1 MGAHE
6 IIRAGKRRLLGYN
19 EPKGKHMIR
28 YYYQDAK
35 DIQLRA
41 VDAFQKGSWLY
52 AENPTDV
59 ELQELITS
67 FDLEPGH
74 LEDARDEDEM
84 PRLEREG
91 DKTYLYVRFAYK
103 NNRGDIETAPLLIIL
118 APDFVLTMSPTHLPA
133 LDVLLRRRGEL
144 VTTQRA
150 KLILLIL
157 SNISDQYD
165 MFINQTSR
173 QIKVIRAR
181 LRGKG
186 ISNQDLI
193 AFVTIEDELNEFL
206 TSLQPTNAALRRLL
220 VGRQLRLE
228 EDQDIVE
235 DLLLN
240 NEQSIEGIRSNLRS
254 ISNIRESYSAITTNN
269 LNRTITWLTL
279 ATILVALPNVFF
291 GMYGMNVSL
300 PFQHRDWAFAAII
313 TVNISLILAIIVFV
327 RRKRI
332 I

>member
-1 MGAHE
+1 
-6 IIRAGKRRLLGYN
+6 
-19 EPKGKHMIR
+19 MIK
-28 YYYQDAK
+28 YYYQDTA
-35 DIQLRA
+35 DLQLSQIDTYR
-41 VDAFQKGSWLY
+41 KGSWIY
-52 AENPTDV
+52 AESPSDIEIQSLV
-59 ELQELITS
+59 AE

-91 DKTYLYVRFAYK
+91 DKTYLYIRFAYK
-103 NNRGDIETAPLLIIL
+103 NGRGDIETAPLLILL
-118 APDFVLTMSPTHLPA
+118 AADFVLTMSPVHVPA
-133 LDVLLRRRGEL
+133 LDVLLRRRGQL
-144 VTTQRA
+144 VTKQRA

-157 SNISDQYD
+157 SNVSDQYD
-165 MFINQTSR
+165 MFINKTSR
-173 QIKVIRAR
+173 QIKAIRAR
-181 LRGKG
+181 LRGTG
-186 ISNQDLI
+186 ITNQDLI
-193 AFVTIEDELNEFL
+193 VFVTIEDELNEFL

-254 ISNIRESYSAITTNN
+254 ISNIRESYSAISTNN
-269 LNRTITWLTL
+269 LNRTITLLTL

-291 GMYGMNVSL
+291 GMYGMNVPL
-300 PFQHRDWAFAAII
+300 PFQKRDWAFAAII
-313 TVNISLILAIIVFV
+313 GINVSLILAIIVFV

-332 I
+332 V

>member
-1 MGAHE
+1 
-6 IIRAGKRRLLGYN
+6 
-19 EPKGKHMIR
+19 MIK
-28 YYYQDAK
+28 YYYQTTHDNQLGEVNAFK
-35 DIQLRA
+35 KGVWQYVEAPTEDEIQ
-41 VDAFQKGSWLY
+41 Q
-52 AENPTDV
+52 
-59 ELQELITS
+59 LITT

-91 DKTYLYVRFAYK
+91 DKTYLYIRFAFK
-103 NNRGDIETAPLLIIL
+103 NSRGDIETAPLLIML
-118 APDFVLTMSPTHLPA
+118 APDYVLTVSPTPLPA
-133 LDVLLRRRGEL
+133 LDALLRRRGQL
-144 VTTQRA
+144 ATTQRA

-157 SNISDQYD
+157 SHVSDQYD

-173 QIKVIRAR
+173 QIKTIRTR
-181 LRGKG
+181 LRGTG
-186 ISNQDLI
+186 LTNQDLI

-254 ISNIRESYSAITTNN
+254 ISNIRESYSAISSNN
-269 LNRTITWLTL
+269 LNQTITLLTL
-279 ATILVALPNVFF
+279 ATVLVALPNVFF
-291 GMYGMNVSL
+291 GMYGMNVAL
-300 PFQHRDWAFAAII
+300 PFQHRAWAFPAII
-313 TVNISLILAIIVFV
+313 IVNISLILAIVIYA

>member
-1 MGAHE
+1 
-6 IIRAGKRRLLGYN
+6 
-19 EPKGKHMIR
+19 MIK
-28 YYYQDAK
+28 YYYQDSS
-35 DIQLRA
+35 DTQLGELES
-41 VDAFQKGSWLY
+41 FIKGSWIY
-52 AENPTDV
+52 AQAPTDT
-59 ELQELITS
+59 ETQQLIGD
-67 FDLEPGH
+67 FELEPGH
-74 LEDARDEDEM
+74 IEDARDEDEM

-103 NNRGDIETAPLLIIL
+103 NSRGDIETAPLLIVL
-118 APDFVLTMSPTHLPA
+118 APDFVLSMSLIALPA
-133 LDVLLRRRGEL
+133 LDVLLRRRGQL
-144 VTTQRA
+144 ATKQRA

-157 SNISDQYD
+157 SNVSDQYD

-173 QIKVIRAR
+173 QIKAIRSR

-186 ISNQDLI
+186 ITNQDLI
-193 AFVTIEDELNEFL
+193 SFVTIEDELNEFL

-254 ISNIRESYSAITTNN
+254 ISNIRESYSAISTNN
-269 LNRTITWLTL
+269 LNRTITLLTL

-300 PFQHRDWAFAAII
+300 PFQHRSWAFEAII
-313 TVNISLILAIIVFV
+313 ALNVTLIVSMVLFA

-332 I
+332 V